1 MGEVNFMLIK
11 SNHSSQGSSYK
22 FFWPIS
28 YSWEFLLEKLILHTK
43 CKTKEIFGKTYN
55 CSDIGNVL
63 NEQQNPLSVGLSA
76 NNSVHLYL
84 MPNQ

>member
-1 MGEVNFMLIK
+1 M
-11 SNHSSQGSSYK
+11 
-22 FFWPIS
+22 W
-28 YSWEFLLEKLILHTK
+28 
-43 CKTKEIFGKTYN
+43 KTKEMFGKTNN

-84 MPNQ
+84 MPNQWHSKIILSQVCITYEDTKVISLK